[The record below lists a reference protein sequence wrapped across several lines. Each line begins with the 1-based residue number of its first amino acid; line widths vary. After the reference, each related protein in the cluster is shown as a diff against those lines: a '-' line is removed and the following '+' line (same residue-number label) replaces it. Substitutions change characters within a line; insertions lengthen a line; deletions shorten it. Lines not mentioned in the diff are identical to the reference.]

1 MLGAEAK
8 RLKRAFDEKHNNKPN
23 ENANNKKSTWRK
35 RIEEGNFSQDEIN
48 AIAERT
54 VSLKK
59 NDKTKKRSAKEVK
72 DLSNFNYEDL
82 EALDISDSESP
93 SDDEWRSGRDEK
105 EVTDS

>member
-8 RLKRAFDEKHNNKPN
+8 RLKHAFDEKPINKSN
-23 ENANNKKSTWRK
+23 ENTNNKKSTWRK
-35 RIEEGNFSQDEIN
+35 RTEEGNFSQDEIN
-48 AIAERT
+48 AIAERI

-59 NDKTKKRSAKEVK
+59 NEKTKKRSAKEVE

-93 SDDEWRSGRDEK
+93 SDDE
-105 EVTDS
+105 